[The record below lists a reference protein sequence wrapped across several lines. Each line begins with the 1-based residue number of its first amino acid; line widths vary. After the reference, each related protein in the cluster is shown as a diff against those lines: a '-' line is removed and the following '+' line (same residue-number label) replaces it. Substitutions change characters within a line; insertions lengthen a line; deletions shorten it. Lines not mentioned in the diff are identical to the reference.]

1 MFKLIRD
8 NIPEMMREEG
18 KPLDFAAAQNDEFFK
33 NLLRGKLIEE
43 VQEYLNSGDSL
54 EELVDIKTVLDSLI
68 GDRKDHFD
76 QMYAEKLEQHGGFE
90 KRYIGFFPDPPRR
103 EPVNVNAQTPV
114 ENN

>member
-18 KPLDFAAAQNDEFFK
+18 KLLDFAAAQNDDFFK

-68 GDRKDHFD
+68 GDRKDYFD